1 MSGIRFQVLGY
12 RNFKKKSDNSP
23 LTVVTVASQCTPAD
37 NERGNFG
44 MRVTDFFLPDAK
56 VGTLDASCVG
66 QEFIPDYEIGAF
78 GKPRLGDFELK
89 AWK

>member
-1 MSGIRFQVLGY
+1 
-12 RNFKKKSDNSP
+12 
-23 LTVVTVASQCTPAD
+23 
-37 NERGNFG
+37 

-56 VGTLDASCVG
+56 VGMLDASCVG
-66 QEFIPDYEIGAF
+66 QEFIPASEIGAF